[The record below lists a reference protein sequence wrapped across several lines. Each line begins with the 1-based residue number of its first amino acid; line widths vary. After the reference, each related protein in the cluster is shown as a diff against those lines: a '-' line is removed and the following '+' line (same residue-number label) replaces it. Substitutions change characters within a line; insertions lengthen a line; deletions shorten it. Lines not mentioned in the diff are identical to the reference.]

1 MPKVSIGVELSVEV
15 DPASDPISLEEA
27 IAAEGRRAARELYS
41 WAVHAYDEAAAAA
54 SGGTRKRLEPRWV
67 TTLFGR
73 VRIRRYRVKM
83 GDETFHPVDQALGL
97 ERGEPSPALRKRVRN
112 LARRL
117 PYREVAQVMTELI
130 GEPFSYE
137 TVSRIVRP
145 THLTE

>member
-1 MPKVSIGVELSVEV
+1 MPKVSYEVELSVEV
-15 DPASDPISLEEA
+15 DPASDPISFEEA
-27 IAAEGRRAARELYS
+27 IAAEGRRAARELYGR
-41 WAVHAYDEAAAAA
+41 AVQAYDERAAA

-112 LARRL
+112 LARSL

-145 THLTE
+145 THMTE